1 VDAEE
6 VDDDDD
12 DVECRARGSLGR
24 GDAGALAPAPAPARG
39 DAGGKYALSLRAG
52 LSSFLAGAAPPRS
65 RSAVR
70 LCERWCRSA
79 RGVAGAAH
87 ELAPRPGDGGSRC
100 AASASARPREGV
112 RSSPLGVVGA
122 PDEVD
127 DGAAGRVRGRVGV
140 CGTKPCAAEAKRRG
154 RAPAAG
160 TVVLALEGFE
170 RFRTRSSRAEAEV
183 EVVDEVVD
191 ETSAGSGVLDEG
203 AAASGRR

>member
-1 VDAEE
+1 M
-6 VDDDDD
+6 DDDDD

-79 RGVAGAAH
+79 RGVAGAA
-87 ELAPRPGDGGSRC
+87 LRLGDGGSRC